1 MTVPT
6 VAVSQIK
13 YGERL
18 GDNVTTKMGNTLFH
32 KGRVIQERELE
43 ILRAFLISSVY
54 IESKNSDEVE
64 QESEGPKVKEV
75 EAVHPFYVE
84 YQNMV
89 KLLKR
94 VFLLANGGQQ
104 LPILEI
110 RTGLETLIRHIDAYK
125 VLTFTPKNRNLHEY
139 IHHKSILVSLTSY
152 SLARWAG
159 LPQKDLLQIAMAGLL
174 HDIGTSKVDRAL
186 LEKKTPL
193 NASEMDEIKQHTLI
207 GYQILKNMSGI
218 NEGVKLTALQHHER
232 EDGSGYPLGVKS
244 DKIHVYAKIV
254 AIADIYNAMTNE
266 RYYKAALSPYVV
278 LEQLLNE
285 SFGKVDPTLVQVFM
299 NKSTQISNGT
309 LVKLSDNRVG
319 EIVFSDR
326 SHPTRPWVN
335 VNGTIVNLT
344 VERNLF
350 IQDVIST
357 I

>member
-1 MTVPT
+1 MPT
-6 VAVSQIK
+6 VAVSQLK
-13 YGERL
+13 SGEKL
-18 GDNVTTKMGNTLFH
+18 GENVITKLGNILLN
-32 KGRVIQERELE
+32 KGKVIQERELE
-43 ILRAFLISSVY
+43 ILKAFLIPSVQ
-54 IESKNSDEVE
+54 IESKNGSEADKAMEEVK
-64 QESEGPKVKEV
+64 PKET
-75 EAVHPFYVE
+75 ETVHPFYME
-84 YQNMV
+84 YSNMI

-94 VFLLANGGQQ
+94 VFLLANGGQP

-110 RTGLETLIRHIDAYK
+110 RTGLEALIRHIDAYK
-125 VLTFTPKNRNLHEY
+125 VLTFTPKNRTLHDY
-139 IHHKSILVSLTSY
+139 IYHKSILVSLTSY
-152 SLARWAG
+152 SLAVWAG
-159 LPQKDLLQIAMAGLL
+159 LPQKDLVQIALAGLL
-174 HDIGTSKVDRAL
+174 HDIGTSKVDRTL
-186 LEKKTPL
+186 LEKKSPL
-193 NASEMDEIKQHTLI
+193 SPVEMDEIKQHTLI

-244 DKIHVYAKIV
+244 DKIHLYAKIV

-266 RYYKAALSPYVV
+266 RYYKPAHSPYVV
-278 LEQLLNE
+278 LEQLLTE
-285 SFGKVDPTLVQVFM
+285 SFGKLDPTLVQVFM

-319 EIVFSDR
+319 EIIFSDR

-350 IQDVIST
+350 IQDVIGH

>member
-32 KGRVIQERELE
+32 KGRIIQEREVE
-43 ILRAFLISSVY
+43 ILKAFLIPSVY
-54 IESKNSDEVE
+54 IESKNSNEVE
-64 QESEGPKVKEV
+64 QESEEHKVKEV
-75 EAVHPFYVE
+75 EAVDPFYVE

-139 IHHKSILVSLTSY
+139 IYHKSILVSLASY

-174 HDIGTSKVDRAL
+174 HDIGTSKVDRTL
-186 LEKKTPL
+186 LEKKNPL

-350 IQDVIST
+350 IQDVIGH

>member
-6 VAVSQIK
+6 VAVSQLK

-18 GDNVTTKMGNTLFH
+18 GDIVITKMGNTLFQ
-32 KGRVIQERELE
+32 KGKVIQERELE
-43 ILRAFLISSVY
+43 ILKAFLIPSVY
-54 IESKNSDEVE
+54 IEAKNTNELE
-64 QESEGPKVKEV
+64 QENEEPKPKEA
-75 EAVHPFYVE
+75 ESIHPFYLE
-84 YQNMV
+84 YQKMV

-110 RTGLETLIRHIDAYK
+110 RTGIETLISHIDAYK
-125 VLTFTPKNRNLHEY
+125 VLTFVPKNRNLHEY
-139 IHHKSILVSLTSY
+139 IYHKSILVSLTAY

-159 LPQKDLLQIAMAGLL
+159 LPQKDLVQIALAGLL
-174 HDIGTSKVDRAL
+174 HDIGTSKVDVAL
-186 LEKKTPL
+186 LEKKSRLT
-193 NASEMDEIKQHTLI
+193 AEEMDEIKQHTLI

-232 EDGSGYPLGVKS
+232 EDGSGYPMGVKS
-244 DKIHVYAKIV
+244 DKIHMYAKIV

-266 RYYKAALSPYVV
+266 RYYKPALSPYMV
-278 LEQLLNE
+278 LEQLLTE

-319 EIVFSDR
+319 EIIFSDR

-350 IQDVIST
+350 IQDVISN

>member
-6 VAVSQIK
+6 VAVSQLK
-13 YGERL
+13 SGERL

-32 KGRVIQERELE
+32 KGKVIQERELE
-43 ILRAFLISSVY
+43 ILKAFLISSVF
-54 IESKNSDEVE
+54 IESKNGNEVE
-64 QESEGPKVKEV
+64 QASEEPKEKEV
-75 EAVHPFYVE
+75 ETVHPFYLE

-110 RTGLETLIRHIDAYK
+110 RTGLEALIRHIDAYK
-125 VLTFTPKNRNLHEY
+125 VLTFTPKNRSIHEY
-139 IHHKSILVSLTSY
+139 IYHKSILVSLTSY

-159 LPQKDLLQIAMAGLL
+159 LPQKDLVQIALAGLL
-174 HDIGTSKVDRAL
+174 HDIGTSKVDRLL
-186 LEKKTPL
+186 LEKKVPL
-193 NASEMDEIKQHTLI
+193 TAVEMDEVKQHTLI
-207 GYQILKNMSGI
+207 GYQILKNVSGI

-244 DKIHVYAKIV
+244 DKIHMYAKIV
-254 AIADIYNAMTNE
+254 AVADIYNAMTNE

-278 LEQLLNE
+278 LEQLLSE

-335 VNGTIVNLT
+335 VNGTIINLT

-350 IQDVIST
+350 IQDVIGH